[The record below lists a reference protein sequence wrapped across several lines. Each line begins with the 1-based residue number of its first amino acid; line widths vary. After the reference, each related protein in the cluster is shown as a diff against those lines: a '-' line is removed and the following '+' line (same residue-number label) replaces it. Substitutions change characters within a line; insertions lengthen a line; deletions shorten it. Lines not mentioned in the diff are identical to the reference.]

1 MSVPGVTA
9 PPDVQARLLEL
20 QALDDEL
27 GRIAAHR
34 RRLQA
39 GGDLAAATGEQAAIR
54 RRAADERGTLE
65 DLRTRIRRLESDVA
79 LVEQRLTRD
88 RGRLN
93 STSSAKDAQGLE
105 QEIAS
110 LVRRRGTLEDE
121 ELELMEALEAAETAS
136 AETGTALSAAEERV
150 RTLQADQ
157 DDALAGLT
165 ENEQRVT
172 AERAELVAQLP
183 APLVALYDRQR
194 TRYGIGAALLTRG
207 VSHGS
212 NMALTGADLA
222 EVRAAAPDAVVLDPE
237 SGCILVRTAESGL

>member
-1 MSVPGVTA
+1 MSVAGVTA
-9 PPDVQARLLEL
+9 PPEVQARLLEL

-27 GRIAAHR
+27 GRITAHR

-39 GGDLAAATGEQAAIR
+39 GGDLPAATGEQATLR

-93 STSSAKDAQGLE
+93 ATSSSKDAQGLE

-110 LVRRRGTLEDE
+110 LVRRRTALEDE
-121 ELELMEALEAAETAS
+121 ELELMEALEAAEAAS
-136 AETGTALSAAEERV
+136 AATGTALAAADERV
-150 RTLQADQ
+150 RRLQADQ

-183 APLVALYDRQR
+183 GPLVSLYDRQR
-194 TRYGIGAALLTRG
+194 TRYGVGAALLTRG
-207 VSHGS
+207 VSQGS

-222 EVRAAAPDAVVLDPE
+222 EVRAAAPDSVVLDPE